1 MRNAETCFAVP
12 SRPGFGVSAVLV
24 FGGGL
29 PPSRVP
35 WWLEKGLLLTLVAS
49 SGEYHQQKKK

>member
-1 MRNAETCFAVP
+1 MQKPALL
-12 SRPGFGVSAVLV
+12 SRPARVSGVLAVLV

-35 WWLEKGLLLTLVAS
+35 WWLEKGGLLTLVAS
-49 SGEYHQQKKK
+49 SGEYHQQERNSV